1 MTGRG
6 GVRLRVARRRCRLQW
21 SCFPS
26 RGAIFS
32 HVHILVVEFVEY
44 VAWERQTDLTRALG
58 PVVHWSVVEART
70 SHASVVVIDL
80 LV

>member
-1 MTGRG
+1 MP
-6 GVRLRVARRRCRLQW
+6 VA
-21 SCFPS
+21 
-26 RGAIFS
+26 
-32 HVHILVVEFVEY
+32 LVGEFVEY

-70 SHASVVVIDL
+70 SHASVVVLDM